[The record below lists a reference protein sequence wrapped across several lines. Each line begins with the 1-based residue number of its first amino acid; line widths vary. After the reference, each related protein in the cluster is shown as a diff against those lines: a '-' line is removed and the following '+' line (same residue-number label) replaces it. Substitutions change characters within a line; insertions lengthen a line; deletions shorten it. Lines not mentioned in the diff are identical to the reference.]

1 MAASTLRFG
10 TGVTREVGMDITNML
25 SRLPAAERNKSKI
38 AVFTDP
44 NIAKLPVMKTVEQA
58 LQKEGHKFAVF
69 DKIAVEP
76 TEDSW
81 TEAIKWTR
89 DNDVTHFLAVGGGST
104 MDTAKA
110 ANLLSCYP
118 EADMFDFINA
128 PVGKGTP
135 ITKQLKPLIA
145 GELSWIWLQRWR
157 APGCLGRFGRSLPPR
172 THASC
177 SRPPACIL

>member
-10 TGVTREVGMDITNML
+10 TGVTREVGMDVTNML
-25 SRLPAAERNKSKI
+25 ARLPAAERANSKI

-44 NIAKLPVMKTVEQA
+44 NITKLPVMKTVEQA

-69 DKIAVEP
+69 DKVAVEP
-76 TEDSW
+76 TEASW
-81 TEAIKWTR
+81 TEAIEWTR
-89 DNDVTHFLAVGGGST
+89 ANNITHFLAVGGGST

-118 EADMFDFINA
+118 DKDMYEFINA

-135 ITKQLKPLIA
+135 IDKALKPLIA
-145 GELSWIWLQRWR
+145 GEL
-157 APGCLGRFGRSLPPR
+157 
-172 THASC
+172 
-177 SRPPACIL
+177 